1 MPRSSRRTGSA
12 AVNSSTASDIFR
24 SANSK
29 AVSKELERIDGL
41 FHSYA
46 DSSSGMIGPEGIESL
61 CSDIGVDHTDI
72 RILMLAWKMK
82 AEKQGYFTL
91 DEWRK
96 GLKALRADSISKI
109 KKSLPELEKEVR
121 NAQNF
126 LEFYSYAFRY
136 CLTEEKQKNID
147 IETICELLDLILAAQ
162 YHFQVDKLTEYLKIQ
177 QDYKVINMDQWTSF
191 LRFFQEI
198 NFPSLDNYDSELAW
212 PLILDNFVEWM
223 QGKQS

>member
-1 MPRSSRRTGSA
+1 MPRSSRKTGSA

-24 SANSK
+24 SASNKS
-29 AVSKELERIDGL
+29 VSKELEKIDGL

-46 DSSSGMIGPEGIESL
+46 DSSSGMIGPEEIESV

-72 RILMLAWKMK
+72 RMLMLAWKMR

-91 DEWRK
+91 EEWRR
-96 GLKALRADSISKI
+96 GLKALRADSITKI
-109 KKSLPELEKEVR
+109 KKALPDLEKEVR
-121 NAQNF
+121 STQNF

-136 CLTEEKQKNID
+136 CLTEDKQKSID
-147 IETICELLDLILAAQ
+147 IESICELLDLILGSQ
-162 YHFQVDKLTEYLKIQ
+162 YRSLINKLMEYLQIQ
-177 QDYKVINMDQWTSF
+177 QDYKVINMDQWLSF
-191 LRFFQEI
+191 LRFCEEI

-223 QGKQS
+223 QGMQS